1 MRDNYQIA
9 RENAEKLF
17 VQMDQ
22 DALIR
27 LHDLRA
33 DAEYIYIDYLGRG
46 FRIDRASGRVEYV
59 GAQPRGAG
67 FSETLAIFDYLSH
80 TPAPAAGRW
89 CATNSLKHVG
99 QSQPSAGK
107 LHRARA
113 EALQAKLSLIVPA
126 LAGLSCAPFPRGD
139 AACVFPVFSDL
150 RAAFQFWAADEDFPA
165 QIGFFWDENVLSRL
179 RYETLYY
186 VMGDF
191 LELLEARIA
200 ELERQ

>member
-27 LHDLRA
+27 LHALRA
-33 DAEYIYIDYLGRG
+33 DTDYIYLAYLGQD
-46 FRIDRASGRVEYV
+46 FRISRADGRVELD
-59 GAQPRGAG
+59 GRTPRRAG
-67 FSETLAIFDYLSH
+67 FGETLAIFDYLSH
-80 TPAPAAGRW
+80 IPTIAAGRW
-89 CATNSLKHVG
+89 CATNSLPHVG
-99 QSQPSAGK
+99 QTQPDAGR

-113 EALQAKLSLIVPA
+113 AALQAKLSLVAPA

-139 AACVFPVFSDL
+139 AACVFPVFSDV

-165 QIGFFWDENVLSRL
+165 QLCFFWDENVLSRL

-191 LELLEARIA
+191 LELLDARIA
-200 ELERQ
+200 GLERD